1 METGKGLLSL
11 EPETLRQ
18 VVEQYPWCSTAR
30 LLLWNG
36 TGELPVE
43 LRLRQSFHRLPDYL
57 RQQVEAEQKP
67 QVPPPTLPDVIDRFL
82 ALASTR
88 IDPEADSGPREDL
101 SADSVTENFDMVSEE
116 LAEIYAAQG
125 LFCEARKIYE
135 RLSLLYPEKS
145 VYFAKIIAGMEDRN
159 VRSATTKKKV

>member
-11 EPETLRQ
+11 EPEALRQ

-57 RQQVEAEQKP
+57 RQQVETGQKP

-88 IDPEADSGPREDL
+88 IDPEADSGPE
-101 SADSVTENFDMVSEE
+101 
-116 LAEIYAAQG
+116 
-125 LFCEARKIYE
+125 KIS
-135 RLSLLYPEKS
+135 RP
-145 VYFAKIIAGMEDRN
+145 IP
-159 VRSATTKKKV
+159 

>member
-11 EPETLRQ
+11 EPEALRQ

-57 RQQVEAEQKP
+57 RQQVETGQKP
-67 QVPPPTLPDVIDRFL
+67 QVPPPTLPDVIDRFWRLHPLESIPKRIL
-82 ALASTR
+82 A
-88 IDPEADSGPREDL
+88 
-101 SADSVTENFDMVSEE
+101 
-116 LAEIYAAQG
+116 
-125 LFCEARKIYE
+125 
-135 RLSLLYPEKS
+135 PEKIS
-145 VYFAKIIAGMEDRN
+145 RPIP
-159 VRSATTKKKV
+159 